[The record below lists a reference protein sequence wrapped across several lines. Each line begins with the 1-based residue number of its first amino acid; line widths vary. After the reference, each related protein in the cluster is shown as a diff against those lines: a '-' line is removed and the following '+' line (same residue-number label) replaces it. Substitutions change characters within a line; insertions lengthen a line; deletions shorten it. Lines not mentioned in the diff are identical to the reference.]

1 MANFTAADVK
11 RLREQTGAGM
21 MDCKNALQ
29 EASGDLEAAV
39 ELLRLKGAKDVNK
52 RATRTAA
59 NGLVTAEL
67 DGTRAGVLV
76 ELNCETDF
84 VAKTDLFQQVAAEIA
99 AAALRAEVTDRP
111 SLLTAEA
118 RPGTTV
124 QQLIEEAGASLK
136 EKLELGRFARFEGGY
151 VASYLHRSDAALPP
165 TLGVLVQLDQD
176 NAEVAKDLAQQVAAM
191 RPLYTVREDVPADV
205 VEKERR
211 IAEQITRDE
220 GKPEQA
226 IGKIVEGRL
235 NAYFKD
241 VVLTEQAFVKDP
253 KTTIKQVLAGSWCQR
268 DRLRQV
274 PGRPGLRPHLM
285 PDSGLAG
292 VLHPSWR
299 RVVLKLSGGLFAGN
313 EPLGISPDVVA
324 HLAAEII
331 AAVKD
336 GVQVAAVVGGG
347 NMFRGAAL
355 AERGIDRARADYMGM
370 LSTVINC
377 LALQDVLE
385 KMGVETRVQTAITMG
400 QVAEPYIPRRAIRHL
415 EKGRVVIFGAGLG
428 APYFSTDT
436 AAAQRALEIGADAVL
451 KGTKVNGVYDA
462 DPHTTPDAARFNRLD
477 YSEYLSRGLKVMD
490 TTAVSL
496 CMDNG
501 LPIVVFALMGEGNV
515 VRAIRGEEVGTL
527 ICHKDGQDADSEGED
542 REYREDHAD

>member
-39 ELLRLKGAKDVNK
+39 ELLRVKGAKDVNK

-59 NGLVTAEL
+59 NGLVAAEL

-99 AAALRAEVTDRP
+99 AAALKAEVTDRP
-111 SLLTAEA
+111 SLLTTEA
-118 RPGTTV
+118 RPGSTV

-165 TLGVLVQLDQD
+165 TLGVLVQLDED

-191 RPLYTVREDVPADV
+191 RPLYVVRDDVPTDV

-253 KTTIKQVLAGSWCQR
+253 KTTIKQVLAGS
-268 DRLRQV
+268 
-274 PGRPGLRPHLM
+274 
-285 PDSGLAG
+285 G
-292 VLHPSWR
+292 VS
-299 RVVLKLSGGLFAGN
+299 VTGF
-313 EPLGISPDVVA
+313 
-324 HLAAEII
+324 
-331 AAVKD
+331 
-336 GVQVAAVVGGG
+336 
-347 NMFRGAAL
+347 
-355 AERGIDRARADYMGM
+355 
-370 LSTVINC
+370 
-377 LALQDVLE
+377 
-385 KMGVETRVQTAITMG
+385 
-400 QVAEPYIPRRAIRHL
+400 
-415 EKGRVVIFGAGLG
+415 
-428 APYFSTDT
+428 
-436 AAAQRALEIGADAVL
+436 
-451 KGTKVNGVYDA
+451 
-462 DPHTTPDAARFNRLD
+462 ARFQ
-477 YSEYLSRGLKVMD
+477 
-490 TTAVSL
+490 
-496 CMDNG
+496 
-501 LPIVVFALMGEGNV
+501 
-515 VRAIRGEEVGTL
+515 VG
-527 ICHKDGQDADSEGED
+527 QA
-542 REYREDHAD
+542 